1 MYNFQN
7 HSEINNSREN
17 HYTILGINK
26 NASLDEIKKAYRKLS
41 LNYHPDRNAGDI
53 NKSEL
58 YKKINEAY
66 RVLSDNI
73 ERKNYDLLNSFDPI
87 LHSVS
92 NNIDPTNIDPTNIMN
107 MLMNSPEASNLVNNL
122 ASKLPINAMMGMLSN
137 DLFGSLSINNRGH
150 NKNHNRSYN
159 KFNFN
164 NDNNDIFSQQKEIT
178 RPESIF
184 ETINITLLQAFTGC
198 KIPITINKWKYE
210 CDTKF
215 QQEETMYIDIPRGI
229 DNNEI
234 ITLENKGNRINT
246 ALVGDVEIKILIT
259 NDTQFFRQGLDLIY
273 KKTITLK
280 ESYCGFNFDLPYIDG
295 REFKIKN
302 EPGNII
308 PPNFRKII
316 PNLGLKRDNDIGNL
330 IILFDV
336 IYPKQFTQ
344 EQIERLEKIL

>member
-1 MYNFQN
+1 
-7 HSEINNSREN
+7 
-17 HYTILGINK
+17 
-26 NASLDEIKKAYRKLS
+26 
-41 LNYHPDRNAGDI
+41 
-53 NKSEL
+53 
-58 YKKINEAY
+58 
-66 RVLSDNI
+66 
-73 ERKNYDLLNSFDPI
+73 
-87 LHSVS
+87 
-92 NNIDPTNIDPTNIMN
+92 
-107 MLMNSPEASNLVNNL
+107 
-122 ASKLPINAMMGMLSN
+122 
-137 DLFGSLSINNRGH
+137 
-150 NKNHNRSYN
+150 
-159 KFNFN
+159 
-164 NDNNDIFSQQKEIT
+164 
-178 RPESIF
+178 
-184 ETINITLLQAFTGC
+184 
-198 KIPITINKWKYE
+198 
-210 CDTKF
+210 
-215 QQEETMYIDIPRGI
+215 MYIDIPRGI

-234 ITLENKGNRINT
+234 ITLENKGNRINS
-246 ALVGDVEIKILIT
+246 AIIGDVEIKILIT